1 VRGKVGTSPSV
12 DASSGLTNG
21 ITSAYAQNVT
31 VGDGYTLNALAL
43 QIDVGSPV
51 LTTTQSVDKPA
62 LSLATL

>member
-1 VRGKVGTSPSV
+1 V

-31 VGDGYTLNALAL
+31 VGDGYTVSALAL

-51 LTTTQSVDKPA
+51 LTARKA
-62 LSLATL
+62 